1 MSREPRIASASLVLA
16 RQPTLCTMCT
26 RKKFQ
31 FAICTSRLGIG
42 SGKCVS
48 SEGLSSASGMYRF
61 CCTFWSGGRK
71 GDPVI
76 RDNEGRFLSMRESG
90 KGSVLFHVVSHST
103 KLLSLTLSLVDFL
116 GSSSP
121 IALAT
126 LRAAPC
132 NPSSKCPNSR
142 ALRAVGIVRRFL
154 RAYVLKMPKLEGYKI
169 VVCPIESLMVCA
181 QGV

>member
-103 KLLSLTLSLVDFL
+103 KLLSLTLSLVDFWVPPRR
-116 GSSSP
+116 SP
-121 IALAT
+121 W
-126 LRAAPC
+126 RH
-132 NPSSKCPNSR
+132 
-142 ALRAVGIVRRFL
+142 F
-154 RAYVLKMPKLEGYKI
+154 
-169 VVCPIESLMVCA
+169 A
-181 QGV
+181 QRPAIRPQNVQTPGPF